1 MSQLLNLL
9 ERIEQGTGPSLGFG
23 SSQASRLPGLA
34 LIGRCSGDLDAALAA
49 ARDSADAVVIVV
61 SGLTPDALPNRD
73 GLIWGVGGVPLE
85 PGAIAMWRDAGADF
99 AVSPLAGAQVDAI
112 NIGQNAIGQNAM
124 LHGVRIPDD
133 VDDDTWRILAGI
145 PIQALISD
153 NSDLTGPWELT
164 RLGRVADCARRTDK
178 HLIVRV
184 GVAPTANELLALK
197 QAGAVALVVEAN
209 TLGGDGMA
217 ALKADLVALQRPQP
231 ATRRRGS
238 SLPGTGLPGTERDGP
253 ASQTI

>member
-49 ARDSADAVVIVV
+49 ARDSADAVVIVA

-112 NIGQNAIGQNAM
+112 SIGQNDM

-133 VDDDTWRILAGI
+133 ADDDTWRILAGI

-164 RLGRVADCARRTDK
+164 RLGRVAGCARRTDK

-209 TLGGDGMA
+209 TLGSDGMA
-217 ALKADLVALQRPQP
+217 ALKADLLALQRPQP

-238 SLPGTGLPGTERDGP
+238 PLPGTERDGP